1 MKLKTNRR
9 KKTENKKDLV
19 SITLYKDRKCPSC
32 GERKDVVIHFLHKD
46 TLRNKRIM
54 ELLLCEDCV
63 VSHRKEI
70 VEKKDKRFFAL
81 IPILNSMLKE
91 VGIFDEVNKKDLVEY
106 IEENKK
112 NEVTQEKIKGE

>member
-1 MKLKTNRR
+1 MKPKTNRR
-9 KKTENKKDLV
+9 KKSENKKDLV
-19 SITLYKDRKCPSC
+19 SITLYKNRKCPSC
-32 GERKDVVIHFLHKD
+32 GDRKDVVVHFLHKD

-70 VEKKDKRFFAL
+70 VDKKDKRFFAL

-91 VGIFDEVNKKDLVEY
+91 TGRFEEVDEKDLVEY
-106 IEENKK
+106 A
-112 NEVTQEKIKGE
+112 NEIGKDKIKQE